1 MRQDLKHALG
11 EGIEAIA
18 VYLVIVGLLMVFMTI
33 VLAGFRNG
41 MTASTKNPHIAM
53 YCKSVTES
61 SAAPASQNTTAAP

>member
-1 MRQDLKHALG
+1 MQISTTARPN
-11 EGIEAIA
+11 
-18 VYLVIVGLLMVFMTI
+18 
-33 VLAGFRNG
+33 RNG